1 MRLLIRGSSNPIALT
16 IKINRLRLNAIF
28 MLLQKATLEVTS
40 GAKSA
45 EEPAKA
51 WVSQP
56 DGVKSEAKGFW
67 LPPERGGA

>member
-1 MRLLIRGSSNPIALT
+1 LNHTFQTLTPPPARKFAPVTKRDLYAFAKSNSGS
-16 IKINRLRLNAIF
+16 
-28 MLLQKATLEVTS
+28 TS

>member
-1 MRLLIRGSSNPIALT
+1 L
-16 IKINRLRLNAIF
+16 
-28 MLLQKATLEVTS
+28 LLQKITLEVTS

-56 DGVKSEAKGFW
+56 EGVKSEAKGFW
-67 LPPERGGA
+67 LPPDARYCVNQTLLPDVLSFG